1 MKKILFFMILFF
13 SGILV
18 ANASYCTVVS
28 GTGMNIGDEI
38 KCENE
43 NFFVIATDEENDT
56 VTLFSKYVI
65 GPDYKQTEEI
75 HEVGFANQC
84 TWEYTPGPK
93 EVDIQQFDGPTKE
106 YINNYG
112 LYLKGIMED
121 SLIKLDLVSMTELK
135 AIGCKINDDYTYT
148 QDLTCATSPLADKLI
163 NGHYWWLRSAFA
175 QEESRVFI
183 ATDQGKLVYGGGCWF
198 QNGVRPIVIVSTSL
212 FAPKIISPIT
222 DGNGEIEIVKTSH
235 PGESITYKI
244 NPKEGYILKEIKVT
258 DKNGNTITIT
268 DDTFVMP
275 NSNVKVEVIFEKEIT
290 NPNTVSISILASLLF
305 AIISIII
312 IGTNYKKM
320 KWLNE

>member
-1 MKKILFFMILFF
+1 MKKALFFIIFFF
-13 SGILV
+13 SGILIV
-18 ANASYCTVVS
+18 DASYCTVVS
-28 GTGMNIGDEI
+28 GTGINIGDEV

-43 NFFVIATDEENDT
+43 NFFVIGTDEENDT
-56 VTLFSKYVI
+56 ITLFSRYVI

-93 EVDIQQFDGPTKE
+93 EVDIQQFDGPTKD

-112 LYLKGIMED
+112 VYLKEMMKD
-121 SLIKLDLVSMTELK
+121 SLIKLDLVSMNELK

-148 QDLTCATSPLADKLI
+148 QDLTCTTSPLADKLI
-163 NGHYWWLRSAFA
+163 NGHYWWLRSAYA
-175 QEESRVFI
+175 QESSRVFI
-183 ATDQGKLVYGGGCWF
+183 ATDKGKLSYGGGCWF

-212 FAPKIISPIT
+212 FNPKIISPIT
-222 DGNGEIEIVKTSH
+222 DGNGEIEIAENSH

-258 DKNGNTITIT
+258 DENGNTITIT

-275 NSNVKVEVIFEKEIT
+275 NSDVKVEIIFEKEIE
-290 NPNTVSISILASLLF
+290 NPYTSAKDILLIVILFLIGLSLVF
-305 AIISIII
+305 I
-312 IGTNYKKM
+312 TRPRYKY
-320 KWLNE
+320 E